1 MDDIQGGGVMS
12 PRNEF
17 NVFNEDD
24 AQRILARIT
33 NNDSARSVADEERLV
48 LPAAVATALV
58 GMAIDL

>member
-12 PRNEF
+12 PRNE
-17 NVFNEDD
+17 FNEDD

-33 NNDSARSVADEERLV
+33 NNDSARSVAGEERLV